1 MDDRR
6 AEAAEAFFSA
16 SDFAP
21 ASGSIRASKFRMI
34 KKAMMGYC
42 ILSSVMAAW

>member
-16 SDFAP
+16 SDFDE
-21 ASGSIRASKFRMI
+21 ASGSIRASRLRMM
-34 KKAMMGYC
+34 KKAMMGC
-42 ILSSVMAAW
+42 DKLISVTI